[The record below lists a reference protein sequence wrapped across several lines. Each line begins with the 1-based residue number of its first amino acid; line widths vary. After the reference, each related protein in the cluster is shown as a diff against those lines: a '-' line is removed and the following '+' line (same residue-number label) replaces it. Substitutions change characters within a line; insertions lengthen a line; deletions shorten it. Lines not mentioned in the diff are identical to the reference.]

1 MPIKQIATY
10 EFLGVIML
18 KQVGISTLELL
29 LSLTIISSISAYTLT
44 MSEEVEVGIKEY
56 QQQTDVKEMRKKIQ
70 SRSVV
75 LQPVEN
81 IDESNSLQDS

>member
-1 MPIKQIATY
+1 
-10 EFLGVIML
+10 ML

-81 IDESNSLQDS
+81 IDESSSLQDS

>member
-1 MPIKQIATY
+1 MPIKQIAVY

-44 MSEEVEVGIKEY
+44 MSEEVEVSIKEY

-75 LQPVEN
+75 LQPVEI
-81 IDESNSLQDS
+81 IDESNSLQNS

>member
-1 MPIKQIATY
+1 MPIKLIAAY

-44 MSEEVEVGIKEY
+44 MSEEVEVSIKEY

-75 LQPVEN
+75 LQPAET
-81 IDESNSLQDS
+81 IDETNSLQHS